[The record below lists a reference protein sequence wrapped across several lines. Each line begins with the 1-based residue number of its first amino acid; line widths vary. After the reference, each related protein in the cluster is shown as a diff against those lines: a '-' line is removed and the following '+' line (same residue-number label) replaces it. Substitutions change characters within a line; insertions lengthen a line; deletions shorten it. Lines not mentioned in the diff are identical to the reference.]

1 MKSSISNLRQLDFKS
16 FSLDKPNMKRRSK
29 NNKQINNKNNNKN
42 NNVIF
47 QDKKITPKQQKF
59 NKLIISQKTNRQ
71 IKREKSVDLIHQKP
85 RESSPDFCRDTSKI
99 IDKRLITNSPFKKSL
114 RKSKNILNKSNES
127 TSSKSFESEDKITP
141 TYFYRHNFINH
152 PKKKSQLN
160 VFEKIPTTI
169 QEEKTI
175 KHINNININK
185 EKEIKREYLLKHL
198 KKTKNIYVRKS
209 ISNDN
214 NKLEYQNEINKKQK
228 IKKKLGISTD
238 INLNKTSDELLKEYD
253 DKDGNYIIEKE
264 EKLIN
269 RYEIIQLLGKG
280 SFGIAIKCFD
290 HQNKENVCI
299 KIIKNQDKSNQQAK
313 IEIKL
318 LEYIKKHDPK
328 QLGNFVQLK
337 KTFIHKGHYCLVF
350 ELLANNLYE
359 EIKSINFEGFNLT
372 TIKKF
377 TTQILFS
384 LLCLKH
390 FHIIHCDLKPENILL
405 IEKNLTGLKLIDF
418 GSSCFTSEK
427 IFCYIQSRFYR
438 APEILLGLEYDIE
451 IDMWS
456 LGCIVYELYTGY
468 PIFPGE
474 NEYDTLYY
482 IMEFFGLPPKNMI
495 ISSPKKNLF
504 FDKNCNPLEKSN
516 SFGKIRKPNTKSIS
530 KRLKNADKPF
540 IKFVKECL
548 KWDRKERLCP
558 LRALRH
564 EWIIKGLG
572 KEMLD
577 VHNNKIEEI
586 LNNNE

>member
-1 MKSSISNLRQLDFKS
+1 MKSSISYLKTPDFKS
-16 FSLDKPNMKRRSK
+16 LSLDKPNLKRKSK
-29 NNKQINNKNNNKN
+29 KIKQNNNKIT
-42 NNVIF
+42 NVIL
-47 QDKKITPKQQKF
+47 QDKKITPQQQKL
-59 NKLIISQKTNRQ
+59 NNLILTQKKKLQ
-71 IKREKSVDLIHQKP
+71 IKREKSVDLIHQKSIETNSDFY
-85 RESSPDFCRDTSKI
+85 RETSKI
-99 IDKRLITNSPFKKSL
+99 TSKRLITNPTFKKSL
-114 RKSKNILNKSNES
+114 RKSKNVLNKSNES
-127 TSSKSFESEDKITP
+127 TSSRSYESEDKITP
-141 TYFYRHNFINH
+141 IYFYRHNFVNH
-152 PKKKSQLN
+152 PQKKSELN
-160 VFEKIPTTI
+160 FFEKIPTVI
-169 QEEKTI
+169 QEEKSI
-175 KHINNININK
+175 KTLNNIKSNK
-185 EKEIKREYLLKHL
+185 DKEIKRESLLKPFR
-198 KKTKNIYVRKS
+198 KSKNIYQRKS

-214 NKLEYQNEINKKQK
+214 NKIENHNEINKKQK
-228 IKKKLGISTD
+228 IRKKLDLSTD
-238 INLNKTSDELLKEYD
+238 VNLNKTSDELLIDYD
-253 DKDGNYIIEKE
+253 DKEGNYIIEKG
-264 EKLIN
+264 EKLLN
-269 RYEIIQLLGKG
+269 RYEIIQTLGKG
-280 SFGIAIKCFD
+280 SFGIAVKCYD
-290 HQNKENVCI
+290 HKNLEFVCI
-299 KIIKNQDKSNQQAK
+299 KIIKNQNNSNKQAK

-337 KTFIHKGHYCLVF
+337 KTFIHKEHICLVF

-359 EIKSINFEGFNLT
+359 EIKNINYEGFNLT

-530 KRLKNADKPF
+530 KRLKNADKSF

-564 EWIIKGLG
+564 EWIIKDLG

>member
-1 MKSSISNLRQLDFKS
+1 MKSSISYLKPPDCKS
-16 FSLDKPNMKRRSK
+16 FSLDKPNLKRK
-29 NNKQINNKNNNKN
+29 GKKNKQNNNKN
-42 NNVIF
+42 NNIIN
-47 QDKKITPKQQKF
+47 QDKKITAQQQTF
-59 NKLIISQKTNRQ
+59 NNLIINQKKKRQ
-71 IKREKSVDLIHQKP
+71 IKREKSVDLIQQKS
-85 RESSPDFCRDTSKI
+85 REPSPDFYRETSKI
-99 IDKRLITNSPFKKSL
+99 TSKRLIANSPFKKSL

-127 TSSKSFESEDKITP
+127 TSSRSFESEDKITP
-141 TYFYRHNFINH
+141 TYIYKHNFENH
-152 PKKKSQLN
+152 PKKKIQQN
-160 VFEKIPTTI
+160 VFEKISTKI

-175 KHINNININK
+175 KHINNLNINK
-185 EKEIKREYLLKHL
+185 DREIKRECLLKPL
-198 KKTKNIYVRKS
+198 KNTRTIYERKS

-214 NKLEYQNEINKKQK
+214 NKIENRNEINKKQK
-228 IKKKLGISTD
+228 MKKKLDISTD
-238 INLNKTSDELLKEYD
+238 INLNKTSDEVLKEYD
-253 DKDGNYIIEKE
+253 DKDGNYIVEKG

-269 RYEIIQLLGKG
+269 RYEIIELIGKG
-280 SFGIAIKCFD
+280 SFGIALKCID
-290 HQNKENVCI
+290 HKNKEYVCV
-299 KIIKNQDKSNQQAK
+299 KIIKKQEKCNQQAK

-318 LEYIKKHDPK
+318 LEYLKKHDPK

-337 KTFIHKGHYCLVF
+337 NTFIFKGHCCLVF

-359 EIKSINFEGFNLT
+359 EIKSIKFEGFNLT

-427 IFCYIQSRFYR
+427 IFCYIQSRYYR

-456 LGCIVYELYTGY
+456 LGCIVFELYTGY

-482 IMEFFGLPPKNMI
+482 IMEFIGLPPKNMI

-504 FDKNCNPLEKSN
+504 FDKNCNPLERSN

-530 KRLKNADKPF
+530 KRLKNADKSF

-564 EWIIKGLG
+564 EWIIKDLG
-572 KEMLD
+572 TEMLD